1 MKVSSSGGG
10 AGGGGGGGGGGAELQ
25 LVHAAVECGPAE
37 MPLSSAKRIS
47 SGCLIIAGV
56 WFP

>member
-1 MKVSSSGGG
+1 MGEGQ
-10 AGGGGGGGGGGAELQ
+10 GGGGAELQ